1 MNLAKRNLNIG
12 LIGYGKMGKTI
23 EKIALTHNHE
33 IILRISSSNTLKLSE
48 SHLNQLDVAIEFS
61 DPTAAIE
68 NLTLLAQNKIPTVCG
83 TTGWLDAYEDIIE
96 LYKSNKAPFL
106 YASNFSIGV
115 NVFFEVNKVLANL
128 MNGLKAYD
136 VNIHESHHTEKKDAP
151 SGTAIT
157 LGEQIIESLDRKS
170 EWSSDKDSGAES
182 LRISSAR
189 EENVKGYHEIIY
201 TSSIDD
207 IKISHEAHS
216 REGFA
221 RGALMAAEWII
232 GKEGIFSFKDIMAD
246 IKE

>member
-61 DPTAAIE
+61 DPSAVIE
-68 NLTLLAQNKIPTVCG
+68 NLTLLSQNKIPTVCG
-83 TTGWLDAYEDIIE
+83 TTGWLEAYDDIIE
-96 LYKSNKAPFL
+96 LYKSNKTPFL

-128 MNGLKAYD
+128 MNGLKSYD

-157 LGEQIIESLDRKS
+157 LGEQIIECIDRKS

-182 LRISSAR
+182 LKISFAR

-232 GKEGIFSFKDIMAD
+232 GKEGIFSFRDIMTD

>member
-61 DPTAAIE
+61 DPSAVIE
-68 NLTLLAQNKIPTVCG
+68 NLTLLSQNKIPTVCG
-83 TTGWLDAYEDIIE
+83 TTGWLEAYDDIIE
-96 LYKSNKAPFL
+96 LYKSNKTPFL

-157 LGEQIIESLDRKS
+157 LGEQIIECIDRKS
-170 EWSSDKDSGAES
+170 KWSRGKGNGSET
-182 LRISSAR
+182 LTISSAR

-201 TSSIDD
+201 SSEIDD

-216 REGFA
+216 RDGFA
-221 RGALMAAEWII
+221 KGALMAAEWII
-232 GKEGIFSFKDIMAD
+232 GKEGIFSFRDIMTD